1 MGVHHFFVILTQN
14 RFVSSLFILREES
27 PGNTEQFAT
36 WKGGYVL
43 RNEVITDS
51 VTENEVA

>member
-36 WKGGYVL
+36 
-43 RNEVITDS
+43 
-51 VTENEVA
+51 